1 MAESYSQIPP
11 DSTGNK
17 IRTETSTQGGN
28 TVHQQVVTPANSDG
42 TLRDWPST
50 SAQTSVTAATSS
62 TSILAANTARLG
74 ATVYNDS
81 TAICYLLLGS
91 GTASTTAYSVQ
102 LGPSAYYEIPFG
114 YRGAIKAIWS
124 AVNGAARVTE
134 LTAEH
139 GPATAV

>member
-28 TVHQQVVTPANSDG
+28 TVHQQVVTLAHSDG
-42 TLRDWPST
+42 TIIGLSST
-50 SAQTSVTAATSS
+50 ATQTSVAGATSS
-62 TSILAANTARLG
+62 TSLLASNAARLG

-81 TAICYLLLGS
+81 TAILYLLLGS
-91 GTASTTAYSVQ
+91 GTASTSAYSVQ
-102 LGPSAYYEIPFG
+102 LGPGAYYEVPFG

-124 AVNGAARVTE
+124 AANGAAKVTE
-134 LTAEH
+134 LTA
-139 GPATAV
+139 